1 MTRLLVLLSVYIAT
15 PPAPYDK
22 AVGSSLSLH
31 GNSSSTICQGC
42 WFFSQFTWQLLQHH
56 MSRLSVL
63 LSVYIGTPPAP
74 YVKAV
79 GSSLS
84 LHGNSSS
91 TICQGCRF
99 FSQSTWQLLQH
110 HMSRLSVLL
119 SVYMATPPAPYV
131 KAVGSSLCLHG
142 NSSST
147 ICQGCW
153 FFSQFT
159 WQLLQHQMS
168 RLSVLLSVYVA
179 TPPAPYVKAVG
190 SSLSLHGN
198 SSSTI
203 CQGCRFFSLFTWQL
217 LQHHMSRLLVL
228 LSVYMATHSSIICQG
243 CWFFSQFT
251 WQLLQ
256 HQMSRLSVLLSVYI
270 ATPPAPY
277 DKAVGSSLS
286 LHGNSSST
294 I

>member
-1 MTRLLVLLSVYIAT
+1 MTRLLVLLSVYMAT

-31 GNSSSTICQGC
+31 SNSSSTICQGC

-56 MSRLSVL
+56 MSRLLVL
-63 LSVYIGTPPAP
+63 LSVYMATPPAP
-74 YVKAV
+74 YDKAV
-79 GSSLS
+79 GSSLC

-131 KAVGSSLCLHG
+131 KAVGSSLSLHG

-159 WQLLQHQMS
+159 WQLLQHHMT
-168 RLSVLLSVYVA
+168 RLLVLLSVYMA

-203 CQGCRFFSLFTWQL
+203 
-217 LQHHMSRLLVL
+217 
-228 LSVYMATHSSIICQG
+228 
-243 CWFFSQFT
+243 
-251 WQLLQ
+251 
-256 HQMSRLSVLLSVYI
+256 
-270 ATPPAPY
+270 
-277 DKAVGSSLS
+277 
-286 LHGNSSST
+286 
-294 I
+294 

>member
-1 MTRLLVLLSVYIAT
+1 MSRLSVLLSVYVAT

-22 AVGSSLSLH
+22 AVGSSLCLH

-42 WFFSQFTWQLLQHH
+42 RFFSLFTWQLLQHH

-63 LSVYIGTPPAP
+63 LSVYMVTPPAP

-99 FSQSTWQLLQH
+99 FSQFTWQLLQH
-110 HMSRLSVLL
+110 HMTRLLVLL
-119 SVYMATPPAPYV
+119 SVYMATPPAPYD
-131 KAVGSSLCLHG
+131 KAVGSSLSLHS

-159 WQLLQHQMS
+159 WQLLQHHMS
-168 RLSVLLSVYVA
+168 RLLVLLSVYMA
-179 TPPAPYVKAVG
+179 TPPAPYDKAVG
-190 SSLSLHGN
+190 SSLCLHGN

-203 CQGCRFFSLFTWQL
+203 CQGCRFFS
-217 LQHHMSRLLVL
+217 
-228 LSVYMATHSSIICQG
+228 
-243 CWFFSQFT
+243 QFT
-251 WQLLQ
+251 
-256 HQMSRLSVLLSVYI
+256 
-270 ATPPAPY
+270 
-277 DKAVGSSLS
+277 
-286 LHGNSSST
+286 
-294 I
+294 

>member
-1 MTRLLVLLSVYIAT
+1 MTRLLVLLSVYMATPPAPYDKAVGSSLSLHSNSLQHHMTRLSVLLSVYIAT

-56 MSRLSVL
+56 MSRQSVL
-63 LSVYIGTPPAP
+63 LSVYIATPPAP

-79 GSSLS
+79 GSSLC

-91 TICQGCRF
+91 TICQGCWF

-131 KAVGSSLCLHG
+131 KAVS
-142 NSSST
+142 
-147 ICQGCW
+147 
-153 FFSQFT
+153 
-159 WQLLQHQMS
+159 
-168 RLSVLLSVYVA
+168 
-179 TPPAPYVKAVG
+179 

-198 SSSTI
+198 SSSII
-203 CQGCRFFSLFTWQL
+203 CQGRRFSRFTWQL

-228 LSVYMATHSSIICQG
+228 LSVY
-243 CWFFSQFT
+243 
-251 WQLLQ
+251 
-256 HQMSRLSVLLSVYI
+256 I

-277 DKAVGSSLS
+277 VKAVGSSLS
-286 LHGNSSST
+286 LHSNSSST
-294 I
+294 ICQGCRFFSQFT